1 MSYIKPS
8 ISLFQDPHKS
18 NIVSRVEYANKNLV
32 NGPLVKPL
40 VGGGLVPYASSSASG
55 TQPSTASSVS
65 SDSTLP
71 LPRVPPG
78 GPSNHLD
85 QQDNV
90 SVSFLTMMEAEL
102 GGDLVKRSD
111 CEDADDSEQQLA
123 VANHLKT
130 ANSLI
135 GSSLRKSQV
144 ETDIENSLSRTVG
157 FSGGGSSDV
166 APHSWLCE
174 GRLLLLHDP
183 VNTNNRCG
191 HQCNWFHFSL
201 KNFPDYQ

>member
-1 MSYIKPS
+1 M
-8 ISLFQDPHKS
+8 
-18 NIVSRVEYANKNLV
+18 EYANKNLV

-135 GSSLRKSQV
+135 ESSLRKSQV

-157 FSGGGSSDV
+157 FSGGSSD

-183 VNTNNRCG
+183 VNTNNRSG
-191 HQCNWFHFSL
+191 HQCNSFHFSL
-201 KNFPDYQ
+201 KNFPEYQ